1 MSLSHAILG
10 FLNERSL
17 TGYDL
22 KVNCFDTSVV
32 YFWPADQAQIYR
44 TLDKLTEQGFIE
56 STTEY
61 QEDRPNRKVYSI
73 TEMGR
78 AELRAWLATPQP
90 LPTHREPFLIQLFFG
105 DHLTD
110 ETLIRLLEEQLALHR
125 AQLAGY
131 QQIALPTVDTPG
143 MTRPYILQRLT
154 LDMGI
159 QSEEMYIKWLE
170 ASIEIVRHL
179 RD

>member
-1 MSLSHAILG
+1 MSRGGWKAGLMSLSHAILG

-105 DHLTD
+105 EQLPDK
-110 ETLIRLLEEQLALHR
+110 TLIRLLEEQLALHR
-125 AQLAGY
+125 AQLASY
-131 QQIALPTVDTPG
+131 QQIALPTVDTPI
-143 MTRPYILQRLT
+143 MTRPSILQPFPLET
-154 LDMGI
+154 AI
-159 QSEEMYIKWLE
+159 ASEEIYL
-170 ASIEIVRHL
+170 
-179 RD
+179 